1 MKKITKSRLRDAC
14 LDLWSLLARTHDR
27 FMCMKCYYNNL
38 EKGISVLE
46 ARRKAT
52 KKVDAHHIFTKGMH
66 HSIELDLDNAMPL
79 CFAHHKW
86 IHSVAIPEK
95 EREDFIIW
103 FLGKE
108 KYDKLILKSKQLVK
122 TNMDFYV
129 QNFIRLYDTA
139 VAENLEPWKIVP
151 RYIVK
156 ELYKEG
162 KNE

>member
-27 FMCMKCYYNNL
+27 FMCMKCYYDNL
-38 EKGISVLE
+38 EKGIPVLE

-66 HSIELDLDNAMPL
+66 HSIELDLDNAISL
-79 CFAHHKW
+79 CFAHHKFW

-95 EREDFIIW
+95 ERKDFVIW
-103 FLGKE
+103 VLGKE
-108 KYDKLILKSKQLVK
+108 KYDELVLKSKQLVK

-139 VAENLEPWKIVP
+139 MAENLRPDKIVP
-151 RYIVK
+151 KYIVK
-156 ELYKEG
+156 ELYEVKE
-162 KNE
+162 